1 MPALWLFNLRR
12 CLLGVESSTKA
23 IFMKTTDLMERVQ
36 FVVDP
41 QGRQTN
47 VLLSFEDWEQV
58 LTLLE
63 DLEDAE
69 EVRRARESDDE
80 EEIPWESS
88 IHLQSNLKGC
98 GIPL

>member
-1 MPALWLFNLRR
+1 
-12 CLLGVESSTKA
+12 
-23 IFMKTTDLMERVQ
+23 MKTTDLMERVQ

-63 DLEDAE
+63 DLEDSE

-80 EEIPWESS
+80 EEIPWEQAK
-88 IHLQSNLKGC
+88 IEL
-98 GIPL
+98 GI